1 MKAGQRD
8 SGEVQRASGAAGQSV
23 GLQDSLPIRLQA
35 LGLHDIERVLTHSN
49 RTVMLS
55 LNKRVLRVHRGYAS
69 APDRVLQAIV
79 RFLNPRVT
87 RALRRLAERE
97 FLAFPV
103 EEHAPSATR
112 AERRERARPGD
123 IVLVHRLGGLHR
135 QLNAQY
141 FGGALGEIP
150 IRLSGRMRTR
160 LGELAVEIRSGRP
173 LGITI
178 SRRHIARHAWSEVEH
193 TMLHEMVHQWQAE
206 TRLPIDHG
214 RTFRQKAREVGVLP
228 QAKRMVS
235 GEAGRLATG
244 SSEALQPTQIGQQQH
259 DGDPAAHDH
268 CLTGVDA
275 LDPN

>member
-1 MKAGQRD
+1 MSEAAKRGSGEGGQRD
-8 SGEVQRASGAAGQSV
+8 GGAAGQQLHLLL
-23 GLQDSLPIRLQA
+23 GHRLGM
-35 LGLHDIERVLTHSN
+35 LGLRDVDRVLTHMN

-55 LNKRVLRVHRGYAS
+55 LHKRVLRVHRGYAF

-103 EEHAPSATR
+103 EEHAPTPTR

-123 IVLVHRLGGLHR
+123 VVLIHRLGGLHR

-178 SRRHIARHAWSEVEH
+178 SRRHIARHGWSEVEH
-193 TMLHEMVHQWQAE
+193 TLLHEMVHQWQAE
-206 TRLPIDHG
+206 TGLRIDHG
-214 RTFRQKAREVGVLP
+214 RTFRRKAREVGVLP
-228 QAKRMVS
+228 AAKRTI
-235 GEAGRLATG
+235 AGAAEQRDCGTAT
-244 SSEALQPTQIGQQQH
+244 A
-259 DGDPAAHDH
+259 
-268 CLTGVDA
+268 
-275 LDPN
+275 